1 VRVALVTNILAP
13 YRVPVFQA
21 LARTPGWRLRVFAS
35 AASEFDRSWDVRG
48 GGLDVELVRGPALV
62 RRVATRGRAAAEQ
75 RVTLHLPLGLPAA
88 LARFAP
94 DVVVSGELGPRTAL
108 ALSFCALRR
117 VPLAIWSYHSRLSA
131 SQAGALRR
139 ALWRALL
146 ARADAVIGMGAQAR
160 AVLRGLGVA
169 EERIFDAPNA
179 HDHEGL
185 AKATAALDREA
196 LRAALRAAHGC
207 RERIA
212 LVAGRLVPVKGIP
225 QLLAAWDALPREL
238 RGASTLLF
246 VGDGPLA
253 GRLRQEGAA
262 RARGEIVQL
271 PAVQPEALARHYAA
285 ADLLAFPSLGDTWGL
300 VANEAMACGL
310 PVLCSRL
317 AGCADDLVRE
327 GENGWLCD
335 PSDPADLARALRAAL
350 STPDLSALARRARDT
365 AERFRPE
372 LMAAGMRRAV
382 GSIARV
388 AGP

>member
-1 VRVALVTNILAP
+1 VRVALATNVLAP

-21 LARTPGWRLRVFAS
+21 LARTPGWRLRLFVCAER
-35 AASEFDRSWDVRG
+35 EFDRGWQVRAG
-48 GGLDVELVRGPALV
+48 RLEVERVPGPALV

-75 RVTLHLPLGLPAA
+75 LVTLHLPLGLPAA

-94 DVVVSGELGPRTAL
+94 DVVVSAELGPRTAL
-108 ALSFCALRR
+108 ALSYCALRR
-117 VPLAIWSYHSRLSA
+117 VPLAIWSYHSRVSA
-131 SQAGALRR
+131 SQAGPLRS

-146 ARADAVIGMGAQAR
+146 SRADAVIGMGAQAR
-160 AVLRGLGVA
+160 EVLRRLGVPEA
-169 EERIFDAPNA
+169 RIFDAPNA

-185 AKATAALDREA
+185 ARAAAALDREA
-196 LRAALRAAHGC
+196 LREGLRAAHGC

-212 LVAGRLVPVKGIP
+212 LVVGRLVPVKGIP

-238 RGASTLLF
+238 RGAATLLF

-253 GRLRQEGAA
+253 GRLARESAA
-262 RARGEIVQL
+262 RPRGEIVRL
-271 PAVQPEALARHYAA
+271 PGVQPGALARFYVA

-327 GENGWLCD
+327 GGNGWLCD
-335 PSDPADLARALRAAL
+335 PSDPAALAAALRAAL
-350 STPDLSALARRARDT
+350 AAPDLPVLARCARES

-372 LMAAGMRRAV
+372 AMAAGMRRAIERAAGAV
-382 GSIARV
+382 G
-388 AGP
+388 

>member
-1 VRVALVTNILAP
+1 MRVALVTNILSP

-21 LARTPGWRLRVFAS
+21 LAQTPGWRLRLFVS
-35 AASEFDRSWDVRG
+35 AASEFDRSWHVAP
-48 GGLDVELVRGPALV
+48 GGLDIERVPGPALV
-62 RRVATRGRAAAEQ
+62 RRVAARGRAAADQ
-75 RVTLHLPLGLPAA
+75 LVTLHLPLGLPAA

-117 VPLAIWSYHSRLSA
+117 VPLVIWSYHSRVSA
-131 SQAGALRR
+131 SQAGPLQR

-169 EERIFDAPNA
+169 EARLFDAPNA
-179 HDHEGL
+179 HGHEGL
-185 AKATAALDREA
+185 AKAAAALDRES
-196 LRAALRAAHGC
+196 LRAALRGAHAC

-238 RGASTLLF
+238 RDASTLLF

-253 GRLRQEGAA
+253 GRLRQESAA

-271 PAVQPEALARHYAA
+271 PAVQPAALARYYVAS
-285 ADLLAFPSLGDTWGL
+285 DLLAFPSLGDPWGL

-327 GENGWLCD
+327 GQNGWLCD
-335 PSDPADLARALRAAL
+335 PTDPADLARVLATAL
-350 STPDLSALARRARDT
+350 STPDLPALGRRARDT

-372 LMAAGMRRAV
+372 VMADGMRRAISRAV
-382 GSIARV
+382 GS
-388 AGP
+388 